1 MNTKLKLKRG
11 KTILVRASIVDDLEA
26 PVDLTAYSSLMVN
39 IWADAIQKVIL
50 QPKVNITGEF
60 NNEIQFLWPADD
72 QRIGR
77 HTIEVIIKNQ
87 DGDTWSYD
95 WHGDDGIEIVPHTCL
110 ESGLKDEDTLEVYN
124 IIELHGSVGVEVYT
138 KPATGIP
145 KSDLAQDVQDSLEL
159 ADSAYQLPGTGIP
172 KSDLAQGVQ
181 DSLGLADS
189 AIQTETDPVFSASPA
204 AGIQSSDI
212 NAWDAKYDKPSGGI
226 PKADL
231 AQGVQ
236 DSLGLADTAIQTE
249 TDPVF
254 SASPAAGIQSSDI
267 NAWDAK
273 YDKPGTG
280 IPKADLAQ
288 GVQDSLGAADS
299 AYQKPSG
306 GIPATDMTSSVQTLL
321 ELVDDI
327 GLSVV
332 DGKLCIS
339 YNA

>member
-26 PVDLTAYSSLMVN
+26 PVDLTAYASLMVN

-110 ESGLKDEDTLEVYN
+110 EAGLKDEDTLEVYN
-124 IIELHGSVGVEVYT
+124 IIELNGSVGVEVYT
-138 KPATGIP
+138 KPVTGIP

-172 KSDLAQGVQ
+172 KTDLAQGVQ

-204 AGIQSSDI
+204 AGIQSQDI
-212 NAWDAKYDKPSGGI
+212 TDWNAKYDKPSGGI
-226 PKADL
+226 PK
-231 AQGVQ
+231 
-236 DSLGLADTAIQTE
+236 T
-249 TDPVF
+249 
-254 SASPAAGIQSSDI
+254 
-267 NAWDAK
+267 
-273 YDKPGTG
+273 
-280 IPKADLAQ
+280 DLAQ

>member
-1 MNTKLKLKRG
+1 MNTKLKVKRG
-11 KTILVRASIVDDLEA
+11 KTFLVRASIVDDLEA
-26 PVDLTAYSSLMVN
+26 PVDLTAYASLMVN

-77 HTIEVIIKNQ
+77 HTIEVVIKNQ
-87 DGDTWSYD
+87 DGDVWSYD
-95 WHGDDGIEIVPHTCL
+95 WHGEDGVEIVPHTCL
-110 ESGLKDEDTLEVYN
+110 EAGLKEEDTLEVYN
-124 IIELHGSVGVEVYT
+124 IIELNGSVGVEVYT
-138 KPATGIP
+138 KPVTGIP
-145 KSDLAQDVQDSLEL
+145 KSDLAQDVQDSLDL
-159 ADSAYQLPGTGIP
+159 ADSAYQLPSGGIP
-172 KSDLAQGVQ
+172 KADLAQGVQ

-236 DSLGLADTAIQTE
+236 DSLG
-249 TDPVF
+249 
-254 SASPAAGIQSSDI
+254 
-267 NAWDAK
+267 
-273 YDKPGTG
+273 
-280 IPKADLAQ
+280 
-288 GVQDSLGAADS
+288 AADS

-306 GIPATDMTSSVQTLL
+306 GIPATDMTSSVQSLL